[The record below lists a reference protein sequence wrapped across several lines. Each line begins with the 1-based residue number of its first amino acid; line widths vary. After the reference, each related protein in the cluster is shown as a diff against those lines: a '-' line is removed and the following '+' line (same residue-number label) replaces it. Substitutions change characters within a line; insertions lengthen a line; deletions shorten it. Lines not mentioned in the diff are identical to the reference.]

1 MSSCNWN
8 TWFCLLNEV
17 VWRIFIMI
25 QHDTVMLSTIQY
37 CHLLQGSIGKS
48 RKGNLAW
55 DTNLFL
61 GGAVLPTSRQ
71 NSGGVIKLPLII
83 LLQIQKLCSFL
94 SRPYFFVIT
103 IHHNFSHD
111 NTVCHWRWL
120 MVFSKRRQLKL
131 IWLIFESD
139 LKI

>member
-1 MSSCNWN
+1 MKLLGEFLLDPAWHCN
-8 TWFCLLNEV
+8 V
-17 VWRIFIMI
+17 VNNPIM
-25 QHDTVMLSTIQY
+25 LAPS
-37 CHLLQGSIGKS
+37 LLQGSIGKS

-61 GGAVLPTSRQ
+61 GGAVLPASRQ
-71 NSGGVIKLPLII
+71 EFGGVIKLPLII

-94 SRPYFFVIT
+94 WKPYFFVIT
-103 IHHNFSHD
+103 IHHNFSHK
-111 NTVCHWRWL
+111 NTVCHCVL
-120 MVFSKRRQLKL
+120 TKMFFSKRRQSKL